1 MYFET
6 SRNYFSCIA
15 VEHFLPCLTQHF
27 LHGLIPSL
35 AIGVTAFCA
44 GELVFN
50 NRKTE
55 TLKET
60 NRNLYDVLEKA
71 KLQNKE
77 IMNMI
82 PKIEDSDIRKELV
95 EINETVSKIIDTILK
110 KPNKEKKINNFFDY
124 YLPVTIK
131 ILNKYDE
138 IENQRLMSNEGQKF
152 MMQAKSKIHTINE
165 AFKKQLALL
174 YQSDL
179 VDVGAEMKVLDSML
193 KADGYDSN
201 DFNLNDKEEK

>member
-1 MYFET
+1 M
-6 SRNYFSCIA
+6 
-15 VEHFLPCLTQHF
+15 
-27 LHGLIPSL
+27 
-35 AIGVTAFCA
+35 
-44 GELVFN
+44 VFN

-152 MMQAKSKIHTINE
+152 MMQAKSKIHTINK

>member
-1 MYFET
+1 M
-6 SRNYFSCIA
+6 
-15 VEHFLPCLTQHF
+15 
-27 LHGLIPSL
+27 
-35 AIGVTAFCA
+35 
-44 GELVFN
+44 VFN